1 MPVVKERVDDAR
13 IDRLAKWLAA
23 VEGHR
28 PGALDD
34 ARSLVLRWTAEDLRN
49 LRTDADS
56 LVSLIADPY
65 VKKFRRIEPA
75 PSLTTEIAY
84 TQEQDARLRLLAC
97 AGRGATL
104 CDMGLGFDPPIKRDP
119 TLLPNDEMARLARS
133 KPIPT
138 ELEPL
143 AAHVA
148 AAGAKGDFNY
158 LVWRAVLLHT
168 DVATLHGGSSPD
180 SAAEPSQPALALR
193 VEDGRIAGV
202 ASFYQQW
209 QVAAAML
216 DHVVPTRGG
225 RPDAG
230 NDPRVRDWYVA
241 SIAWTEA
248 RGQYDVDHMNH
259 ALDLFPSDPDLL
271 FLGGCQHEVYASP
284 EIQEPIKEI
293 KTPPG
298 FTPLV
303 EPGKKELARAEGLF
317 RRALAARPGMRI
329 ASVRLGH
336 VLLRLGRYDTAVEEL
351 QRALAGLD
359 DPALRYD
366 AELFL
371 GAAQVGLGRFD
382 LAQDAYARALA
393 LFPSAQ
399 SAHVALSELAFRRGQ
414 INAAQAALGRL
425 FALPDDHD
433 RTDPWWTYYRT
444 GVPDPDSLLNRFR
457 ERFSR
462 QAPE

>member
-13 IDRLAKWLAA
+13 IDRLAEWLAA

-28 PGALDD
+28 SGALDD

-56 LVSLIADPY
+56 LVSLIADPSLRE
-65 VKKFRRIEPA
+65 FRRIEPA
-75 PSLTTEIAY
+75 PSLRTEIAY
-84 TQEQDARLRLLAC
+84 TREQDARLVLLAC
-97 AGRGATL
+97 AGRGATR
-104 CDMGLGFDPPIKRDP
+104 CDMSLGSRPIEPRDP
-119 TLLPNDEMARLARS
+119 RF

-158 LVWRAVLLHT
+158 LVWRAALLHT
-168 DVATLHGGSSPD
+168 DVATLGGGSSPD

-230 NDPRVRDWYVA
+230 NDPMVRDWYVA

-248 RGQYDVDHMNH
+248 RGQYDVDHVNH

-298 FTPLV
+298 FTLVV

-399 SAHVALSELAFRRGQ
+399 SLHVALSELAFRRGQ
-414 INAAQAALGRL
+414 INAAQAALNRL